1 MNSSNITNDAIN
13 AVPFFFMFL
22 MRKIKKE
29 AIVGEHVKQRTVFSF
44 NGNFVVELKSLIMF
58 IRFTLT
64 ELSAVGTK
72 ELSRALDKQV
82 VRELK
87 CVCVSVKKNTPNATE
102 CINPVRG
109 R

>member
-1 MNSSNITNDAIN
+1 
-13 AVPFFFMFL
+13 
-22 MRKIKKE
+22 
-29 AIVGEHVKQRTVFSF
+29 
-44 NGNFVVELKSLIMF
+44 MF

-102 CINPVRG
+102 GINPVRG
-109 R
+109 RWLWTIKKLKDKGEHYIQAMEAFL